1 MIDATFYGGCDTC
14 NRSWGETKCM
24 GCLWDGKLQR
34 NTHWE
39 PKEPFINKPCVSE
52 QACHED
58 KVKILEKIKAEIA
71 GLTITEGGEDYTR
84 KMAELFSLKIR
95 VLQIIDKYMSKI

>member
-1 MIDATFYGGCDTC
+1 MYGGCDTC
-14 NRSWGETKCM
+14 KHSWGEENCK
-24 GCLWDGKLQR
+24 GCLWDGKSQR

-58 KVKILEKIKAEIA
+58 KVKVLSKIRAEIETEKNA
-71 GLTITEGGEDYTR
+71 GCHTQYAGGLDF
-84 KMAELFSLKIR
+84 ALS
-95 VLQIIDKYMSKI
+95 IIDKYMEESEDA